1 MTYPIHRQA
10 RPTMARAQWRPS
22 YRAPRS
28 HQLAQAEPS
37 DGRTAKTVEAG
48 VDTAIFAGVAY
59 LGLRTGLKEKK
70 GTTLSVVG
78 WTVGV
83 LGVAKGLMSLSR
95 LYTLA
100 TEPAPVPAP
109 APTPPPA
116 EGTQAP

>member
-1 MTYPIHRQA
+1 MYYPTY
-10 RPTMARAQWRPS
+10 RPTMARTQWRPA
-22 YRAPRS
+22 YPVPRS
-28 HQLAQAEPS
+28 RRLAQAAPS
-37 DGRTAKTVEAG
+37 NQRTAKTVEAG
-48 VDTAIFAGVAY
+48 FDTAIFAGVAY
-59 LGLRTGLKEKK
+59 LGLRTGMKEKK

-83 LGVAKGLMSLSR
+83 LGVAKGLLSLSR